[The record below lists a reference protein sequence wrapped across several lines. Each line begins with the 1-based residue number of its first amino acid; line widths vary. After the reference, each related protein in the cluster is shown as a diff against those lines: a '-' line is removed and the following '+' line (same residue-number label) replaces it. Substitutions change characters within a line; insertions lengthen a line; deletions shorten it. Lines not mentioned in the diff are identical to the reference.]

1 MTAAPPEVLN
11 VLMIDDGPADRLLAE
26 EAFAA
31 LGVKST

>member
-1 MTAAPPEVLN
+1 MPVTLPRHLLLIVDN
-11 VLMIDDGPADRLLAE
+11 PAGLLLAE